1 LKYFISTL
9 SMPVNNYTQSH
20 LRPVDQPESLKQIA
34 YQALHKAL
42 MAGELKP
49 GAIYKEKELSKL
61 LSTSRTP
68 VREAL
73 LELAAKGMVTFLPR
87 KGIQIN
93 QFDIQDLNE
102 LFEMRKALELAAVEK
117 VAATISKNEVQ
128 KLESVLEE
136 QRASAEQKDVIR
148 FLECDRQFHTLLTA
162 LTNNKRLVESLENN
176 RDLLQVMSAF
186 ALSIEDRLW
195 EVIQEHETV
204 LEAVGAQNSSLARE
218 KMGRHLEES
227 RKKTETG
234 MLQSLQNTG

>member
-1 LKYFISTL
+1 MTTQ
-9 SMPVNNYTQSH
+9 PQSH

-49 GAIYKEKELSKL
+49 GAIYREKELSKL

-93 QFDIQDLNE
+93 QFDVRDLNE
-102 LFEMRKALELAAVEK
+102 IFELRKALELAAVEK
-117 VAATISKNEVQ
+117 VSHRITEQDLQKFQTI
-128 KLESVLEE
+128 LEE
-136 QRASAEQKDVIR
+136 QRLSAQTHDVIR
-148 FLECDRQFHTLLTA
+148 FLMLDRQFHTLLSA
-162 LTNNKRLVESLENN
+162 LTSNKRLVESLENN

-186 ALSIEDRLW
+186 ALATEDRLW
-195 EVIQEHETV
+195 EVIAEHE
-204 LEAVGAQNSSLARE
+204 AVFQALSARDPALSRE
-218 KMGRHLEES
+218 KMQLHLEES

-234 MLQSLQNTG
+234 MLQSIKNTG